1 MEIVKISRKTVVFRK
16 SGHFSKIWPK
26 SVEIAGNGRFP
37 GFITREKAHYQGK
50 KDKNTQETDI
60 WSRKWAR
67 DFRKKK
73 KVVNYPITWAS
84 IGPDSEPPKF
94 WPPDFPWAFRRQTP
108 PLVVYRGTSRDPGKS
123 GKSGKTAVFRKSG
136 HFFNFRVISSDFRV
150 IFEWFIAWFIAIY
163 SVFWGV
169 KTRLKSLCA
178 SLIIFGKTS
187 PLEMLFRVVVDLS
200 FAIYVHKTIP

>member
-1 MEIVKISRKTVVFRK
+1 MKQTSIAVFDAYSLRLVRRLLVGRTSLRIILSDVGERRNGQNAVGYPVISMKTSGYPRLKSGWKVRQIWGHFRVIFVMEIVKISRKTVVFRK

-73 KVVNYPITWAS
+73 KKSST
-84 IGPDSEPPKF
+84 
-94 WPPDFPWAFRRQTP
+94 TP
-108 PLVVYRGTSRDPGKS
+108 
-123 GKSGKTAVFRKSG
+123 
-136 HFFNFRVISSDFRV
+136 
-150 IFEWFIAWFIAIY
+150 
-163 SVFWGV
+163 
-169 KTRLKSLCA
+169 
-178 SLIIFGKTS
+178 
-187 PLEMLFRVVVDLS
+187 
-200 FAIYVHKTIP
+200 

>member
-1 MEIVKISRKTVVFRK
+1 MAEIGRNRRKWPFSR
-16 SGHFSKIWPK
+16 I
-26 SVEIAGNGRFP
+26 
-37 GFITREKAHYQGK
+37 HYQGK
-50 KDKNTQETDI
+50 GSLPGKKGQKHPRNGHLVPKMS
-60 WSRKWAR
+60 SR
-67 DFRKKK
+67 FSKKK

-150 IFEWFIAWFIAIY
+150 IFKRFIAWFIAIY
-163 SVFWGV
+163 SVFWRA

-187 PLEMLFRVVVDLS
+187 PLEMLFLDRVWSSAHLIIQKPLHRTP
-200 FAIYVHKTIP
+200 AKTEERLRGH

>member
-1 MEIVKISRKTVVFRK
+1 MKQTSIAVFDAYSLRLVRRLLVGRTSLRIILSDVGERRNGQNAVGYPVISMKTSGYPRLKSEANLRQKWRHFRVIFVMEIVKISRKTVVFRK

-73 KVVNYPITWAS
+73 SRQLPHNLGFHRSGFWAAE
-84 IGPDSEPPKF
+84 I
-94 WPPDFPWAFRRQTP
+94 
-108 PLVVYRGTSRDPGKS
+108 LTSGLSVGISPANPAIS
-123 GKSGKTAVFRKSG
+123 G
-136 HFFNFRVISSDFRV
+136 
-150 IFEWFIAWFIAIY
+150 
-163 SVFWGV
+163 
-169 KTRLKSLCA
+169 L
-178 SLIIFGKTS
+178 
-187 PLEMLFRVVVDLS
+187 
-200 FAIYVHKTIP
+200 